1 MRIRP
6 QPRLACAAVLCALAF
21 GSGVVSSAQAQ
32 SLVQALSTTY
42 NSNPDLL
49 AQRAVLRQTDETLAQ
64 AVSNWRPKVSL
75 SVEYNKIEYD
85 GATVKAGNFYYILN
99 GRTTLLS
106 VTQPLFR
113 GGKTVADT
121 KTAQANIQ
129 AQRAT
134 LADTEQSVLLQAVN
148 AYADL
153 VRDVGIVDVR
163 RNNVKVLIQQLDA
176 TRERFRV
183 GELTITD
190 VSQAEARL
198 EQAKAD
204 LVQAE
209 AQVRVDQAAF
219 QRAIGTPAGNLGDL
233 PLIGALPA
241 SEEESTALAMDYAP
255 KAVSAQ
261 HRITAASYGVNS
273 AVAALLPTVNLVGFM
288 QYQQDLQVPND
299 QYYQYGVRVQATVPI
314 YQNGSEWSVI
324 RQAKELVGQ
333 RRNELDSARRTAAQN
348 VISFWRN
355 LDSARSRVVSFA
367 AQVKANDVALNGVRQ
382 EALVGSRTTLD
393 VLNAEQELLNSQVSL
408 IQARHDVQVNYYGVL
423 SGVGRLTARTL
434 SLPVEFYDEE
444 KYYNDVGSRWI
455 GWGSAGK
462 GDTATTSGSATTT
475 SGSATTI
482 SGSSR

>member
-6 QPRLACAAVLCALAF
+6 ETRLACAAVLCALAV
-21 GSGVVSSAQAQ
+21 GPGAISSARAQ

-64 AVSNWRPKVSL
+64 AVANWRPRISL
-75 SVEYNKIEYD
+75 SLEYNKIEAD
-85 GATVKAGNFYYILN
+85 SVPVATTNRYLILN
-99 GRTTLLS
+99 GRTSTLS
-106 VTQPLFR
+106 ITQPIFR
-113 GGKTVADT
+113 GGKTTADT

-134 LADTEQSVLLQAVN
+134 LSDTEQSVLLQAVT

-163 RNNVKVLIQQLDA
+163 RNNVKVLVQQLDA

-219 QRAIGTPAGNLGDL
+219 QRAIGVPAGKLGDL
-233 PLIGALPA
+233 PLIGALPS
-241 SEEESTALAMDYAP
+241 SEEECVALAMDYAP

-273 AVAALLPTVNLVGFM
+273 AISTLLPTVNLVGFM
-288 QYQQDLQVPND
+288 QYQQDLQFPND
-299 QYYQYGVRVQATVPI
+299 QYYQYGVRLQATVPI
-314 YQNGSEWSVI
+314 YQNGSEWSAI

-348 VISFWRN
+348 VIVGQDTPERV
-355 LDSARSRVVSFA
+355 LRPSRCRAVGAQPA
-367 AQVKANDVALNGVRQ
+367 AEPVGA
-382 EALVGSRTTLD
+382 ALVITPS
-393 VLNAEQELLNSQVSL
+393 AVS
-408 IQARHDVQVNYYGVL
+408 
-423 SGVGRLTARTL
+423 TAQ
-434 SLPVEFYDEE
+434 SD
-444 KYYNDVGSRWI
+444 G
-455 GWGSAGK
+455 AH
-462 GDTATTSGSATTT
+462 AT
-475 SGSATTI
+475 
-482 SGSSR
+482 RFR

>member
-6 QPRLACAAVLCALAF
+6 NMRLACAAVFCALAV
-21 GSGVVSSAQAQ
+21 GPGVVSSARAQ

-64 AVSNWRPKVSL
+64 AVANWRPKISL
-75 SVEYNKIEYD
+75 SVEYNKIEAD
-85 GATVKAGNFYYILN
+85 SVPVATPNRYVILN
-99 GRTTLLS
+99 GRTSTLTI
-106 VTQPLFR
+106 TQPLFR
-113 GGKTVADT
+113 GGKTTADT

-134 LADTEQSVLLQAVN
+134 LSDTEQSVLLQAVT

-163 RNNVKVLIQQLDA
+163 RNNVKVLVQQLDA

-219 QRAIGTPAGNLGDL
+219 QRAIGVPAGALGDL

-241 SEEESTALAMDYAP
+241 SEEECVALAMDYAP

-273 AVAALLPTVNLVGFM
+273 AVSALLPTLNLVGYA
-288 QYQQDLQVPND
+288 QYQQDLQIPTD
-299 QYYQYGVRVQATVPI
+299 QYYQYGVRLQATVPI
-314 YQNGSEWSVI
+314 YQNGTEWSAI

-355 LDSARSRVVSFA
+355 LDSARSRMISFA

-393 VLNAEQELLNSQVSL
+393 VLNAEQELLNSQVNL
-408 IQARHDVQVNYYGVL
+408 ISAKHDVQVNYYGVL
-423 SGVGRLTARTL
+423 SGIGRLTARTL
-434 SLPVEFYDEE
+434 GLPVEFYDEE
-444 KYYNDVGSRWI
+444 KYYNEVGSRWI
-455 GWGSAGK
+455 GWGSAGSTPT
-462 GDTATTSGSATTT
+462 GGTAGFGTVSSGSG
-475 SGSATTI
+475 SGK
-482 SGSSR
+482 